1 MFLYDKIDDMIFFY
15 YESEAWILFGLVEY
29 LFLNKTHWTMP
40 LANQKLIEPFV

>member
-1 MFLYDKIDDMIFFY
+1 MFLYDKRLFFFNY

-29 LFLNKTHWTMP
+29 LFLNKTHWIMP